1 MQTFELYE
9 NPMVGQDSVSND
21 LEEKDRTENQW
32 FGQALC
38 DFPAHRD
45 DEVNSTI
52 GTCRGSFGKEVC
64 K

>member
-1 MQTFELYE
+1 
-9 NPMVGQDSVSND
+9 MVGQDSVSND
-21 LEEKDRTENQW
+21 VEEKDRTENQW

-38 DFPAHRD
+38 DYPARRD

-52 GTCRGSFGKEVC
+52 GTCRSSFRKEVC